1 MSISVYSVFTAF
13 LWFNLFIIILC
24 KLRKKLKSLFANR
37 FSPLLLVAILCLM
50 RLFLPF
56 ELPFALEIESTH
68 LLPWMLHLL
77 RINLI
82 TIGPINIT
90 LEIVILLYVS
100 IVAVV
105 RLYRALSPA
114 YKKRAQI
121 KAYEL
126 VNDSRSFSIFE
137 RVKRESPSLFKCELR
152 VVSNCLNPFTFGFL
166 FSTIILP
173 ERYLLLPDDDI
184 YHVLSHEW
192 QHHRNKD
199 NLIKALIEVLC
210 CIMWWNPLVPLLRPV
225 MNALLEFKCDAN
237 ATKKANIT
245 MKFKYFT
252 SIKHA
257 VALNVNEASTTPND
271 QSVAASFLDEDN
283 DTDIIERCNVL
294 FSSNDK
300 NQKQVVTF
308 IACSIILFLISF
320 CFVIQPFGLPPTEAL
335 TSGATTIDTGVI
347 MPVTPETSLLIDNH
361 DGTYSLSVNGEYWY
375 DITKNEIKHEPYH
388 SLPIV
393 NDEKERNS

>member
-300 NQKQVVTF
+300 NQKRVVTF

-320 CFVIQPFGLPPTEAL
+320 CFVIQPFGLPP
-335 TSGATTIDTGVI
+335 
-347 MPVTPETSLLIDNH
+347 PVPPNQKSSMSNPNEFIHITPETSVLVDNQN
-361 DGTYSLSVNGEYWY
+361 GTYSLFVDNVFWD
-375 DITKNEIKHEPYH
+375 DIPKDAIKHDPFRN
-388 SLPIV
+388 LPII
-393 NDEKERNS
+393 N